1 MLKNL
6 TLKGFKWRR
15 EPALYLTLIAALSML
30 GVDVLNADVAA
41 GTAVEMATTMIA
53 GFFIRGKVSPA
64 R

>member
-1 MLKNL
+1 MFEHL
-6 TLKGFKWRR
+6 TLKGLKWRR
-15 EPALYLTLIAALSML
+15 EPALYLTLIAALLML
-30 GVDVLNADVAA
+30 GADLLSGDIAA